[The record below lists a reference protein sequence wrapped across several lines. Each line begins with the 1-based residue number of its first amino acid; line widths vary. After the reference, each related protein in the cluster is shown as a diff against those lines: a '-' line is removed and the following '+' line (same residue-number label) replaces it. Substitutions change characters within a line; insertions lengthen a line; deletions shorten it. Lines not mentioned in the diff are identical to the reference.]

1 MQAIL
6 DADFHL
12 DGVVTVWRHAEGM
25 HPYVLLPHHVR
36 HPPRYCYA
44 NKVPRHHVERMRKS
58 SDVAGRV
65 NGNINVNAPQ
75 LDIDTQITLILLLNI
90 LE

>member
-1 MQAIL
+1 
-6 DADFHL
+6 
-12 DGVVTVWRHAEGM
+12 
-25 HPYVLLPHHVR
+25 
-36 HPPRYCYA
+36 
-44 NKVPRHHVERMRKS
+44 MRKS

-65 NGNINVNAPQ
+65 NVNAPQ